1 MEEKYRH
8 LTQDEI
14 NELIKN
20 NCRCNDWNDI
30 MVASNFICDNIRNVN
45 FSGKVKLGVFNK
57 KDIVLDGIVKH
68 PGIYNASINNCTIG
82 SFCSIAGNVFI
93 GGGNHPIDWVST
105 SPLFHTKKSVLGR
118 GYNIGSFRPY
128 SSTTI
133 GNDVWIGDSVH
144 IKGGVTIGDG
154 SVIGMGSVVTHDI
167 PPYEIWAGNPAKFI
181 KKRFDDAT
189 SSKLLAIR
197 WWDYNEKQIGSLSA
211 MFNDVDSFLKNNDR

>member
-1 MEEKYRH
+1 MRINISYFFSKFLKRLKPKALKNVTKDKTSRIGAGSQMNNVIVGKY
-8 LTQDEI
+8 TYI
-14 NELIKN
+14 G
-20 NCRCNDWNDI
+20 
-30 MVASNFICDNIRNVN
+30 DN
-45 FSGKVKLGVFNK
+45 G
-57 KDIVLDGIVKH
+57 H
-68 PGIYNASINNCTIG
+68 INNCTIG

-211 MFNDVDSFLKNNDR
+211 MFNDVDSFLKNNDK